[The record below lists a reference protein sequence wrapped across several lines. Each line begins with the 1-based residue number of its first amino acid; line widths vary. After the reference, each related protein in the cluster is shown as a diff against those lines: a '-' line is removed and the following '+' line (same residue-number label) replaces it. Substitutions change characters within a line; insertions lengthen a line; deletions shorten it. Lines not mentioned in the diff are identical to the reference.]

1 LILEKSS
8 SNTPHGI
15 DEPDFD
21 RIYVLGYDK
30 RNQEHY
36 TAYRSPDVKG
46 YLPAKVEGQG
56 DSKSFTVRVQ
66 EEEGAAA
73 KEVRYSLYKDAR
85 GVLKI
90 NAPNIAPQGR
100 RRR

>member
-8 SNTPHGI
+8 SNQPHTL
-15 DEPDFD
+15 DEVDFD

-30 RNQEHY
+30 RSQEHY

-56 DSKSFTVRVQ
+56 DTKSFTVRVQ
-66 EEEGAAA
+66 EDEGGAL

-85 GVLKI
+85 GVLKV
-90 NAPNIAPQGR
+90 NAPAVAPRER